1 MSRSV
6 QKIKKLFFFQN
17 YLHPILTL
25 VHVFIYLEQASR
37 NLYIATVKCETKLV
51 EHLLA
56 RGVDIDFP
64 YGNFNRTPLYEAA
77 INNDTYTMQLL
88 LDGGADIN
96 KRDDLNQTPL
106 HVAVYK
112 NSISAVRLLLSRG
125 AEPSARDV
133 KNETS
138 LDLALRKNH
147 REAIRLLM
155 AAIRVQKKN
164 NFGIGQ

>member
-1 MSRSV
+1 M
-6 QKIKKLFFFQN
+6 
-17 YLHPILTL
+17 
-25 VHVFIYLEQASR
+25 
-37 NLYIATVKCETKLV
+37 KCETKLV

-56 RGVDIDFP
+56 RGVDIDLS

-88 LDGGADIN
+88 LDRGAGIN

-133 KNETS
+133 NNETS
-138 LDLALRKNH
+138 LDLALRENH

-155 AAIRVQKKN
+155 GCSKSAEKE
-164 NFGIGQ
+164 